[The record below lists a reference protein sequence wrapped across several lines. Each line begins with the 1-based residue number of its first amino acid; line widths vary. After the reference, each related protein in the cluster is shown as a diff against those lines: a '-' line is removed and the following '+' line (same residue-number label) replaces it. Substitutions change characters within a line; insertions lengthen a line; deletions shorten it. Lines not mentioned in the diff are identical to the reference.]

1 MKKLFYVL
9 ILFLV
14 ACSCEDVELL
24 YNSDSSA
31 TSKQK
36 HIIMTK
42 QVYTGSLL
50 LMDHSD
56 KYTAHCDVVTL
67 CIKKL
72 ELLEAA
78 NEY

>member
-1 MKKLFYVL
+1 MKNIFYILV
-9 ILFLV
+9 LFLI
-14 ACSCEDVELL
+14 ACSGEDVERL

-56 KYTAHCDVVTL
+56 RYTAECDVVAQ